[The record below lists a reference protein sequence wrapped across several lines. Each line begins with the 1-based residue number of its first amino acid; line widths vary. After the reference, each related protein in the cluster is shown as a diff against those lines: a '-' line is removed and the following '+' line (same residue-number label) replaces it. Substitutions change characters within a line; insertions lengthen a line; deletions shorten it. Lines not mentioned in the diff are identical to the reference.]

1 MDINLDKI
9 LTKLTDEEKGVIY
22 SLISR
27 DPLTNLYNKAVVT
40 YMLMLLVALLWPFDF
55 AFQREKNN
63 VHWVTKSNGI
73 EFRQKGQVLSLSS
86 TENLFDRLLT
96 GIGFSLEV
104 WIASENEIQSGPARI
119 VSYSLNSSLRNFT
132 LGQSGENLIMRLR
145 TTKTDPNGVYPYLKV
160 ANVFGSAG
168 LQHIIVTYDFLEQRV
183 YINGTMQVR
192 AKIPGGKFTNWD
204 PSYYLMLG
212 NEATGNRPWL
222 GKIFFLAIYS
232 RPLTEKEIHQN
243 YLAGWLSES
252 RSGEQMCRA
261 SEGLVAR
268 YLFEERHGDRIGDSG
283 ETKAPLDL
291 YIPPAIQTQKKS
303 YLDFSHILFSKNSK
317 RALFGDVILNIIIF
331 IPMGFLLHAVLRRHC
346 ESSLKT
352 AAFVFIIGT
361 LFTFGIESLQYFS
374 LTRHSSLVD
383 MINNMVGTAV
393 GIATDIF
400 YIGYLKSQRKSLQ
413 I

>member
-1 MDINLDKI
+1 MGIDLDKI
-9 LTKLTDEEKGVIY
+9 LTKLTDEEKGIIY

-27 DPLTNLYNKAVVT
+27 DPLTNLYNRVVVT
-40 YMLMLLVALLWPFDF
+40 YILMLFIALLWPFDF
-55 AFQREKNN
+55 VFQREKNN
-63 VHWVTKSNGI
+63 VHWITRSNGI

-86 TENLFDRLLT
+86 TENLCGRLLIGT
-96 GIGFSLEV
+96 GFSLEM
-104 WIASENEIQSGPARI
+104 WIISENKVQSGPARI

-145 TTKTDPNGVYPYLKV
+145 TTKTDLNGVKPYLKV
-160 ANVFGSAG
+160 ANVFGSSN

-183 YINGTMQVR
+183 YINNTMR
-192 AKIPGGKFTNWD
+192 AQAKLPGGKFTNWD

-212 NEATGNRPWL
+212 NEATGDRPWL
-222 GKIFFLAIYS
+222 GKIFFLAIYN
-232 RPLTEKEIHQN
+232 RPLAEKEIHQN

-252 RSGEQMCRA
+252 RSKEQMCRT

-283 ETKAPLDL
+283 ETKTPLDL

-303 YLDFSHILFSKNSK
+303 YLDFSYGLFSKNSN
-317 RALFGDVILNIIIF
+317 LFGDVILNIIIF
-331 IPMGFLLHAVLRRHC
+331 IPIGFLLHAALRRHC
-346 ESSLKT
+346 KSSLKT
-352 AAFVFIIGT
+352 AAFVFITGT

-383 MINNMVGTAV
+383 MFNNMLGTAV
-393 GIATDIF
+393 GIATNIF
-400 YIGYLKSQRKSLQ
+400 YIGYLKSQRKSL
-413 I
+413 

>member
-9 LTKLTDEEKGVIY
+9 LTKLTDEERGVIY

-27 DPLTNLYNKAVVT
+27 DPLTNLYNRAVVT
-40 YMLMLLVALLWPFDF
+40 YMLMLFVALLWPFDF

-63 VHWVTKSNGI
+63 VHWITKSNGI
-73 EFRQKGQVLSLSS
+73 EFRQRGQVLSRSS
-86 TENLFDRLLT
+86 TKNLCGRLLVGT
-96 GIGFSLEV
+96 GFSLEV
-104 WIASENEIQSGPARI
+104 WIASQNDAQSGPARI
-119 VSYSLNSSLRNFT
+119 VSYSLNPGLRNFT
-132 LGQSGENLIMRLR
+132 LGQSGKNLVMRLR
-145 TTKTDPNGVYPYLKV
+145 TTNTDLNGVKPHLKV

-168 LQHIIVTYDFLEQRV
+168 LQHIIVTYNFLEQRV
-183 YINGTMQVR
+183 YINGTIQAR

-212 NEATGNRPWL
+212 NEATGDRPWL

-232 RPLTEKEIHQN
+232 RPLAEKEIHQN

-268 YLFEERHGDRIGDSG
+268 YLFVERHGDRIGDSG
-283 ETKAPLDL
+283 KTKAPLDL
-291 YIPPAIQTQKKS
+291 YIPTAIQTEKKYLGFS
-303 YLDFSHILFSKNSK
+303 YRLFSKNSNS
-317 RALFGDVILNIIIF
+317 FGDVLLNIIIF
-331 IPMGFLLHAVLRRHC
+331 IPVGFLFHAALRRHC

-374 LTRHSSLVD
+374 LTRHSSIVD
-383 MINNMVGTAV
+383 MLNNMLGAAV

-400 YIGYLKSQRKSLQ
+400 YIGYLKYQRKSLQ